1 MQWQCQEFSF
11 GAIPQEWSL
20 GDSGVRG
27 EVMVGSLEDKVPQK
41 LKQFA
46 DIVYIF

>member
-1 MQWQCQEFSF
+1 VRVFL
-11 GAIPQEWSL
+11 GAAAGIFIWGYRPVGS
-20 GDSGVRG
+20 RG
-27 EVMVGSLEDKVPQK
+27 ESPGRGTGDNVSQK